1 MGKERN
7 LWCDERAVEIQQ
19 RVVRLIGSFKKYGK
33 LVKYQNFNYG
43 YSRVTSNRTYE
54 LTLEDVGDVSLVIQT
69 TLVRRDKESED
80 LYQYIAGIGFIFPGE
95 GDRFMFVIPWE
106 WLEAYAHNDA
116 VGPHYPLEELYNEVM
131 GFLEDYL

>member
-7 LWCDERAVEIQQ
+7 LWCDERAVEIQH
-19 RVVRLIGSFKKYGK
+19 RVVRLIGSFKKYGT
-33 LVKYQNFNYG
+33 LVKHQNFNYG
-43 YSRVTSNRTYE
+43 RETSNRRYE
-54 LTLEDVGDVSLVIQT
+54 LTLEGVGDVTLDIRTS
-69 TLVRRDKESED
+69 LVRRDKETED
-80 LYQYIAGIGFIFPGE
+80 LYQDIAGIGFIFPGE

>member
-1 MGKERN
+1 MSERR
-7 LWCDERAVEIQQ
+7 LWCDERATEIQH

-33 LVKYQNFNYG
+33 LVRHQSFNYG
-43 YSRVTSNRTYE
+43 RETSNRRYE
-54 LTLEDVGDVSLVIQT
+54 LTLEGVGDVTLDIRTS
-69 TLVRRDKESED
+69 LVRRDKETED
-80 LYQYIAGIGFIFPGE
+80 LYQDIAGIGFIFPGE

-106 WLEAYAHNDA
+106 WLEAYVHNDA

>member
-19 RVVRLIGSFKKYGK
+19 RVVRLIGSFKKYGT
-33 LVKYQNFNYG
+33 LVKHQNFNYG
-43 YSRVTSNRTYE
+43 RETSNRRYE
-54 LTLEDVGDVSLVIQT
+54 LTLEGVGDVTLDIRTS
-69 TLVRRDKESED
+69 LVRRDKETED
-80 LYQYIAGIGFIFPGE
+80 LYQDIAGIGFIFPGE